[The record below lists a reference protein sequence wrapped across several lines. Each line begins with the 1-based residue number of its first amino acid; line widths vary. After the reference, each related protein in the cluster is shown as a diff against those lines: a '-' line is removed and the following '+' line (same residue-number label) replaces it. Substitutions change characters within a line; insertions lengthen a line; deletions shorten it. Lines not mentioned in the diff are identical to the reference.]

1 MYTGHDKYLQGTEVV
16 LAHHLRHILRD
27 GLGSLH
33 RVDGDG
39 AGLLDGQLP
48 LESLLQLV
56 LREVQFGEVVL

>member
-1 MYTGHDKYLQGTEVV
+1 MPTVV
-16 LAHHLRHILRD
+16 FAYHLCHVLRD

-48 LESLLQLV
+48 LEALLQLA
-56 LREVQFGEVVL
+56 LREVQFGEAVL

>member
-1 MYTGHDKYLQGTEVV
+1 MATVV
-16 LAHHLRHILRD
+16 FVYHLCHVLRD

-39 AGLLDGQLP
+39 AGLLDGQLS
-48 LESLLQLV
+48 LEALLELV